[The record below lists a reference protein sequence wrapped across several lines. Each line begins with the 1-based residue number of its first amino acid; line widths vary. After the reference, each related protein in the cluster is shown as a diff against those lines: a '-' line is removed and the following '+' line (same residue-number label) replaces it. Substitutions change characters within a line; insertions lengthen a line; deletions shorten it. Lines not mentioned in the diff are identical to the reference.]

1 MVTLAP
7 LLTEGGGKSFESAMA
22 PGRETAEVA
31 FFMGRSDDRLG
42 LVQGF
47 AVPLATQSHTRQEL
61 PSELTPF
68 LIVRQPFEI
77 QEAVISTKDVTTTPE
92 DFRPLLMLKFSN
104 LQNPYGRRKAE
115 SSTTKSTNRS
125 STTSSSALKFQ
136 LAFALSSGEFQ

>member
-1 MVTLAP
+1 M
-7 LLTEGGGKSFESAMA
+7 
-22 PGRETAEVA
+22 A

-61 PSELTPF
+61 TSELTPF
-68 LIVRQPFEI
+68 LIVDEI

-92 DFRPLLMLKFSN
+92 DFRPFLMLKFSN